1 VSSEPL
7 SVSTVHQASATRH
20 CYTADAADAAVG
32 SCVPQ
37 AQWRAVRCESGGHP
51 GDAQVWV
58 SSATDLKLQGRND
71 SRSQY
76 AGRILCVDS
85 VLLAGHGVVVCVV
98 GTELCWQ
105 LHCALPKE

>member
-1 VSSEPL
+1 
-7 SVSTVHQASATRH
+7 VSTVHQASATRH
-20 CYTADAADAAVG
+20 CYTADAAGGAVDPVFLKPIG
-32 SCVPQ
+32 GQCVANLVGIP
-37 AQWRAVRCESGGHP
+37 ESP
-51 GDAQVWV
+51 LDAQVWV
-58 SSATDLKLQGRND
+58 SSATDLKLQGRSD

-85 VLLAGHGVVVCVV
+85 LLLAGHGVVVCVG